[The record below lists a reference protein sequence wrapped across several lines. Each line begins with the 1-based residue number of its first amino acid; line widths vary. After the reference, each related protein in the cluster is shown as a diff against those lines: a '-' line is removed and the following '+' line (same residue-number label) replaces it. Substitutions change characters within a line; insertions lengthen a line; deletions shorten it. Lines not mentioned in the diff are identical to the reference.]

1 MFLFLLFL
9 HFHSCSSFFPVPLF
23 HLLLS
28 LLSLFSFSLG
38 DDTKW
43 PTRVD
48 VSLNPNTIS
57 YDCIYT
63 IYQCIKSFL
72 DNKLSIFEEYGVF
85 KHTVVQLQSCY
96 SRLVHFLREVPESG
110 YIPDF
115 RRSRY
120 FLVSLFFFKRNFYT
134 SLHYLHCTK
143 LFIITFLSSWYEI
156 NLVEREVSHQIIII
170 LCHLEGWAQDWRK
183 SDGCFSPNLIFSPL
197 RRYEDYN
204 ISFCKQWK
212 FSCHCSY
219 EPWHLN
225 LHCLQRGPSC
235 S

>member
-28 LLSLFSFSLG
+28 LLSLFSFSHG

-63 IYQCIKSFL
+63 IYQCIKSFS

-120 FLVSLFFFKRNFYT
+120 FLVSLFFFLKKFLYKPSLS
-134 SLHYLHCTK
+134 SLHKAFHYH
-143 LFIITFLSSWYEI
+143 LSVIMIWHKSCWKGGKPPD
-156 NLVEREVSHQIIII
+156 NHHLMSSRGLSARLV
-170 LCHLEGWAQDWRK
+170 
-183 SDGCFSPNLIFSPL
+183 
-197 RRYEDYN
+197 
-204 ISFCKQWK
+204 
-212 FSCHCSY
+212 
-219 EPWHLN
+219 
-225 LHCLQRGPSC
+225 
-235 S
+235 